1 MIDLILIQQ
10 RQKSSVI
17 NCKTFQGA
25 GMCSDDTLVLCNMR
39 LCLKRMYNKMQR
51 RTRIELSQLKR
62 KRSECYS
69 KKLVNHRAELDP
81 TENLEKHAEKIE
93 ATIKKIVEATIPT
106 SRSDKKPW
114 ISEDT
119 LELADEKRTLKQTKN
134 TLTRKEQEYKNL
146 CKRVKKSAR
155 RDKEHWIQEQCKEI
169 EKALVIRKTR
179 QAYSLIKILR
189 RKFTPRINV
198 IQGQDGKMI
207 NTV

>member
-1 MIDLILIQQ
+1 
-10 RQKSSVI
+10 
-17 NCKTFQGA
+17 
-25 GMCSDDTLVLCNMR
+25 
-39 LCLKRMYNKMQR
+39 MYNKMQR
-51 RTRIELSQLKR
+51 RARIELSRLKR
-62 KRSECYS
+62 KKIGECYS
-69 KKLVNHRAELDP
+69 KKLVNHRAKLDP

-93 ATIKKIVEATIPT
+93 AAIKKTAEATIPT

-119 LELADEKRTLKQTKN
+119 LELADGKRTLKQTKN
-134 TLTRKEQEYKNL
+134 ILTWKEQEYKNL

-169 EKALVIRKTR
+169 EKNLVIRKTR

-189 RKFTPRINV
+189 RKFTPRIKV
-198 IQGQDGKMI
+198 IQGQDGKII